1 MTLTAVI
8 PARYGSVRLPA
19 KPLLRETGK
28 YLVQHVWE
36 QVRRARG
43 VDRVVVATDDER
55 IRSAVASFGGEVV
68 MTSPDCPSG
77 TDRVAE
83 VASKAPGDVFLN
95 VQGDEPEIDPA
106 HVETLARTM
115 SDPGVRMGTLACRFA
130 SLEDLPSPTRVKVV
144 LDQEGD
150 ALYFSRAPIP
160 CFRDGA
166 RPEDARTYLLHLGL
180 YGYRR
185 DLLAEYAAW
194 RPTPLEQAEK
204 LEQLRA
210 LEHGVRI
217 RVGIVDRP
225 SAGVDTMEDYRR
237 FVERWRSR

>member
-1 MTLTAVI
+1 MTVTVVI
-8 PARYGSVRLPA
+8 PARHGAVRLPG
-19 KPLLRETGK
+19 KPLLRDTGK

-43 VDRVVVATDDER
+43 VDRILVATDDER
-55 IRSAVASFGGEVV
+55 ILSAVQSFGGEAV
-68 MTSPDCPSG
+68 MTSPSCPSG

-83 VASKAPGDVFLN
+83 VASKVPSDVYLN
-95 VQGDEPEIDPA
+95 VQGDEPEIDPG
-106 HVETLARTM
+106 HVERLVEAM
-115 SDPGVRMGTLACRFA
+115 GGARMGTLACPFD
-130 SLEDLPSPTRVKVV
+130 SLDEVGSTARVKVV
-144 LDQEGD
+144 VDRNGD
-150 ALYFSRAPIP
+150 ALYFSRSPIP

-166 RPEDARTYLLHLGL
+166 RPEDARTYLLHLGI

-185 DLLAEYAAW
+185 DLLAEYASW
-194 RPTPLEQAEK
+194 KPTPLEQAEK

-225 SAGVDTMEDYRR
+225 STGIDTVEDYRR